1 MCLLMMPFMIPLG
14 MVLFP
19 LIYTLLDNLFYI
31 LPLILL
37 GGLIYCLVKMASDPD
52 VKRSC
57 ENYAKEVKS
66 NCEHFVEE
74 AKKRRECFTKN
85 MCCNRKTCSCY
96 GKMDLAETDD
106 SFLVIIDL
114 PGVKKEEIKVEVEQS
129 TITVSGERKMEEE
142 SKLLIQ
148 ERTQGTFNKVIT
160 LPESAD
166 MDTVMA
172 KYEDGVLSIMVSKK
186 EECKTERKNIHID

>member
-14 MVLFP
+14 MILFP
-19 LIYTLLDNLFYI
+19 LIYTLLDNLIYI
-31 LPLILL
+31 LPLLLL
-37 GGLIYCLVKMASDPD
+37 GGLIYCLVQMLSDSD

-57 ENYAKEVKS
+57 ESFAKEVKS
-66 NCEHFVEE
+66 NCEHFVGE
-74 AKKRRECFTKN
+74 ARKRRECFTKN
-85 MCCNRKTCSCY
+85 MCCSRKMGSCY
-96 GKMDLAETDD
+96 GTMDLAEADD
-106 SFLVIIDL
+106 SFLVLIDL
-114 PGVKKEEIKVEVEQS
+114 PGVKKEEIKVEVEQN

-172 KYEDGVLSIMVSKK
+172 KYEDGVLSIVVSKK
-186 EECKTERKNIHID
+186 EECKTERKNIRID